1 MTDSSKVALLGLD
14 RAELTSLV
22 ESLGEPAYRGQQ
34 LRDAIYRQ
42 RVEAVEE
49 ISTLSQ
55 SLRGKLTEKGV
66 SVGLP
71 RIAQRFVSQDG
82 TVRYLVALADGQSV
96 ETVWMPEG
104 DGGEA
109 GDGSE
114 AGELAERFAES
125 DSSGTSGARAP
136 IEKQEPIEALK
147 RCATQKLTDQ
157 TPDRKQ
163 EQEPG
168 WRQEQKPE
176 RGREEKQKSGCGQEQ
191 IRDRGQQDSDRG
203 QQHDSDQR
211 QGQRYG
217 SDQRQSQRRVQGQ
230 NQGRSTI
237 CISSQVGCAVD
248 CQFCLT
254 ALLGVKR
261 NLSSGE
267 IVGQVCAVLKDQQ
280 VSPPEDR
287 INLVFMGM
295 GEPFLN
301 YENFVK
307 AARLL
312 VEEVGIA
319 ERRMTV
325 STAGIVPRIHDFG
338 AEKIRPK
345 LAISL
350 NASNDALRTRLMPLN
365 KKWNLEMLMAAA
377 KEYPLRTREWITF
390 EYVLLGGVNDGPEN
404 AREVVELLR
413 GMRCKVNLIA
423 LNPGPGI
430 EFATPDRERVV
441 EFQKI
446 LRESGVPAYVRR
458 PRGRDIYAACGQL
471 KRTVEIATAPAQ

>member
-1 MTDSSKVALLGLD
+1 MADSSQIALLGLD
-14 RAELTSLV
+14 RNELASLV
-22 ESLGEPAYRGQQ
+22 GSVGERAYRARQI
-34 LRDAIYRQ
+34 AEAVYRQ
-42 RVEAVEE
+42 RVESVAD

-55 SLRGKLTEKGV
+55 PLRARLAETGV

-71 RIAQRFVSQDG
+71 KIDQRFVSQDG
-82 TVRYLVALADGQSV
+82 TVRYLISFADGQSV

-114 AGELAERFAES
+114 AGEQAERFAALNP
-125 DSSGTSGARAP
+125 SGAEAQLEDEES
-136 IEKQEPIEALK
+136 IAALK
-147 RCATQKLTDQ
+147 RCATQK
-157 TPDRKQ
+157 P
-163 EQEPG
+163 
-168 WRQEQKPE
+168 
-176 RGREEKQKSGCGQEQ
+176 
-191 IRDRGQQDSDRG
+191 
-203 QQHDSDQR
+203 R
-211 QGQRYG
+211 QG
-217 SDQRQSQRRVQGQ
+217 QGQ

-261 NLSSGE
+261 NLTAGE
-267 IVGQVCAVLKDQQ
+267 IVGQVCAVLKDQN

-301 YENFVK
+301 YDNFVK

-325 STAGIVPRIHDFG
+325 STAGIVPRIHEFG
-338 AEKIRPK
+338 GEKIRPK

-365 KKWNLEMLMAAA
+365 KKWNLETLIAAA
-377 KEYPLRTREWITF
+377 RAYPLRAREWITF
-390 EYVLLGGVNDGPEN
+390 EYVLLGGVNDAPEN
-404 AREVVELLR
+404 AREVAELLKE
-413 GMRCKVNLIA
+413 MRCKVNLIA

-430 EFATPDRERVV
+430 EFTTPGVERVV
-441 EFQKI
+441 EFQTI
-446 LRESGVPAYVRR
+446 LREAGIPAFVRR

-471 KRTVEIATAPAQ
+471 KRTVEIATAPVR

>member
-1 MTDSSKVALLGLD
+1 MEVQVSVWVNSRLWEIVGNPTIRNVSDRAMTDSSQVALLGLD
-14 RAELTSLV
+14 RAELTSFV

-34 LRDAIYRQ
+34 LRDAVYRQ
-42 RVEAVEE
+42 RVASVEE

-55 SLRGKLTEKGV
+55 QLRGTLTEKGV
-66 SVGLP
+66 AVGLP
-71 RIAQRFVSQDG
+71 RIAQKFVSEDG
-82 TVRYLVALADGQSV
+82 SVRYLIEMGDGQTV

-114 AGELAERFAES
+114 AGEQAERFVDLNPTGAEALLS
-125 DSSGTSGARAP
+125 EEKP
-136 IEKQEPIEALK
+136 IAALK
-147 RCATQKLTDQ
+147 RCATQNLTDQ
-157 TPDRKQ
+157 TQNQKQ
-163 EQEPG
+163 Q
-168 WRQEQKPE
+168 QNSDQ
-176 RGREEKQKSGCGQEQ
+176 GQEQ
-191 IRDRGQQDSDRG
+191 NSDLR
-203 QQHDSDQR
+203 QR
-211 QGQRYG
+211 QRRTQR
-217 SDQRQSQRRVQGQ
+217 Q

-261 NLSSGE
+261 NLTAGE

-301 YENFVK
+301 YDNFVK

-325 STAGIVPRIHDFG
+325 STAGIVPRIHDLG
-338 AEKIRPK
+338 GEKIRPK

-377 KEYPLRTREWITF
+377 KAYPLRTREWITF

-430 EFATPDRERVV
+430 EFTIPDAERVA

-446 LRESGVPAYVRR
+446 LRESGVPAFVRR

-471 KRTVEIATAPAQ
+471 KRTVEIATAPAP

>member
-1 MTDSSKVALLGLD
+1 MIESLAEFSPISLLGLD
-14 RAELTSLV
+14 RSEIDSVVDLF
-22 ESLGEPAYRGQQ
+22 GEPPYRTKQIME
-34 LRDAIYRQ
+34 AVYRQ
-42 RVEAVEE
+42 RVESVEQ

-55 SLRGKLTEKGV
+55 QLRGKLTENGV
-66 SVGLP
+66 SIGLP
-71 RIAQRFVSQDG
+71 RIEKRFVSQDG
-82 TVRYLVALADGQSV
+82 TVRYLIGTADEQSV

-114 AGELAERFAES
+114 AGELAERFAQ
-125 DSSGTSGARAP
+125 SGSLNDATGTFENNDPSAGLKTRAT
-136 IEKQEPIEALK
+136 
-147 RCATQKLTDQ
+147 ATQ
-157 TPDRKQ
+157 
-163 EQEPG
+163 
-168 WRQEQKPE
+168 RQK
-176 RGREEKQKSGCGQEQ
+176 
-191 IRDRGQQDSDRG
+191 
-203 QQHDSDQR
+203 
-211 QGQRYG
+211 
-217 SDQRQSQRRVQGQ
+217 QGQ

-261 NLSSGE
+261 NLTAGE
-267 IVGQVCAVLKDQQ
+267 IVGQVCAVLKDQK

-301 YENFVK
+301 YDNFVK

-312 VEEVGIA
+312 VDEVGIA

-338 AEKIRPK
+338 KETIRPK

-350 NASNDALRTRLMPLN
+350 NASNNELRTRLMPLN
-365 KKWNLEMLMAAA
+365 KKWNLEILMAAA
-377 KEYPLRTREWITF
+377 KAYPLRNREWITF

-404 AREVVELLR
+404 AKEVVELLR

-430 EFATPDRERVV
+430 EFTTPDGERVTQ
-441 EFQKI
+441 FQTI
-446 LRESGVPAYVRR
+446 LRESGVPAFIRR

-471 KRTVEIATAPAQ
+471 KRTVEIATMPTP